1 MKQNFQKNKL
11 VTGKTPFFVIHPFC
25 SHYSIVITM
34 ASDMAVLYGN
44 DAYSIL
50 VLSSKKQYSSFL
62 IKVFIFQKIYFKV
75 TVLKTFKVF
84 TDCHIKTCRS
94 LKRGSILKIPIII
107 VQKSLCSFCWLYIE
121 TSKKKHFPVLRQ
133 KLAQILS

>member
-11 VTGKTPFFVIHPFC
+11 VTGKTPFFVIRPFC

-50 VLSSKKQYSSFL
+50 VLSSKK
-62 IKVFIFQKIYFKV
+62 
-75 TVLKTFKVF
+75 
-84 TDCHIKTCRS
+84 
-94 LKRGSILKIPIII
+94 
-107 VQKSLCSFCWLYIE
+107 
-121 TSKKKHFPVLRQ
+121 
-133 KLAQILS
+133 